1 MFEEDQ
7 SPFDIQSALMEGDSM
22 LQGVKHPA
30 LETFKNSK
38 SMNSKLFN
46 SVQSGQNIQ
55 IDEAEFHVNENQ
67 NI

>member
-1 MFEEDQ
+1 MFEEDE
-7 SPFDIQSALMEGDSM
+7 SPFDIRSALMKEDSM
-22 LQGVKHPA
+22 LQGVKHSA

-46 SVQSGQNIQ
+46 SVQSDQNIQ
-55 IDEAEFHVNENQ
+55 IDEAEFPVNENQ

>member
-1 MFEEDQ
+1 MLEEDE
-7 SPFDIQSALMEGDSM
+7 SPFDIRSALMKGDSM
-22 LQGVKHPA
+22 LQGVNAPA

>member
-1 MFEEDQ
+1 MLDDDE
-7 SPFDIQSALMEGDSM
+7 SPFDIRSALMKEDSM
-22 LQGVKHPA
+22 LQGVEQPA

-46 SVQSGQNIQ
+46 SVQSDENIQ
-55 IDEAEFHVNENQ
+55 IGDAEFLVNENQ

>member
-1 MFEEDQ
+1 
-7 SPFDIQSALMEGDSM
+7 M
-22 LQGVKHPA
+22 LQGVKQPA

-55 IDEAEFHVNENQ
+55 IDDTHGELAINKNQNQ